1 MFILIIGGAHTI
13 IFDDQQQ
20 NLFFV
25 QLIHF
30 ILEKAQCLMIN
41 ISINNLSSLLTLIF
55 GLQYLMINNSIQL
68 LYNVQV
74 KIKIYN

>member
-30 ILEKAQCLMIN
+30 ILEKSTMFDDQH
-41 ISINNLSSLLTLIF
+41 
-55 GLQYLMINNSIQL
+55 
-68 LYNVQV
+68 
-74 KIKIYN
+74 